1 MTNVVVVHLSG
12 IYDESKTAHIMSNF
26 LVFIRTVLGR
36 CTNPKGE
43 VTALT
48 TQQSHCT
55 IASDFL

>member
-36 CTNPKGE
+36 CTNLKGE
-43 VTALT
+43 VTPLT
-48 TQQSHCT
+48 T
-55 IASDFL
+55 